1 MATKKAE
8 KLREDEYRL
17 MLENGI
23 KTILASQ
30 ANMLAELRKL
40 TARIKALE
48 GQNAKQI
55 RK

>member
-1 MATKKAE
+1 MATKKAL

-30 ANMLAELRKL
+30 MKMLAELRKL
-40 TARIKALE
+40 TKALE
-48 GQNAKQI
+48 GQNAKSI

>member
-1 MATKKAE
+1 MATKKAL

-23 KTILASQ
+23 KALLSSQ
-30 ANMLAELRKL
+30 EKVLAELKKL

-48 GQNAKQI
+48 GQNE
-55 RK
+55 R

>member
-8 KLREDEYRL
+8 KLKEDAYRL

-23 KTILASQ
+23 KTLLSSQ
-30 ANMLAELRKL
+30 KQVVAELKKL
-40 TARIKALE
+40 TKALE
-48 GQNAKQI
+48 GQNEL